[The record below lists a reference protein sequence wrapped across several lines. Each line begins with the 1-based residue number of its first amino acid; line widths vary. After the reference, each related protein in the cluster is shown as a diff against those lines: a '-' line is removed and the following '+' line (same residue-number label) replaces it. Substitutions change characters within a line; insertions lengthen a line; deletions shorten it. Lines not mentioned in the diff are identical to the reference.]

1 LVATHFPNTK
11 ECQYVAD
18 TATAAAAVP
27 ATTAVATAAAKEK
40 DHHNKKEQTDYKSY
54 FSGTQFTR
62 SEFQRRQVPVHILE
76 LTVLMMVGRF
86 SMPGR
91 LPEIMYGRSHGRL

>member
-27 ATTAVATAAAKEK
+27 ATTAAATAAAKEK

-62 SEFQRRQVPVHILE
+62 SGRKIQHARPIAGDYVREKPRSLVVWVHGSPAKQ
-76 LTVLMMVGRF
+76 M
-86 SMPGR
+86 
-91 LPEIMYGRSHGRL
+91 